1 MKASGIIRQVDE
13 LGRLVL
19 PIELRK
25 KMNIKSK
32 DFIEFW
38 VDGQEII
45 LKKYEPSCIF
55 CNDSENMMNY
65 KGKNICAKC
74 FAELKKQ
81 RLPKNA

>member
-25 KMNIKSK
+25 KLNISSK

-38 VDGQEII
+38 VDGQSIV

-55 CNDSENMMNY
+55 CNESEDMIIY
-65 KGKNICAKC
+65 KGKNICKKC
-74 FAELKKQ
+74 FAELKKTK
-81 RLPKNA
+81 LAK